1 LGDEKVQASSPLC
14 SGCHGR
20 TREEPQEPAP
30 RLGRRALPAAAELM
44 DWGQLL
50 WGLARAGL
58 VTVSIQITQTL
69 VLLVKL
75 LTLLKLKHFLLNLP
89 NEIVILYG

>member
-1 LGDEKVQASSPLC
+1 
-14 SGCHGR
+14 
-20 TREEPQEPAP
+20 
-30 RLGRRALPAAAELM
+30 M